1 MAEAKRSRTGTGKT
15 PVNTNGWGNG
25 RAAGEEVVFSGE
37 GGPNLN
43 GFLARPNFSA
53 ASGAG
58 RNGVVLSHG
67 FPGASQKAG
76 SPSSGFPELAIRLAA
91 ETGAVVLTF
100 DFRGTGLSA
109 GDFSLAGWQADL
121 AAAIETLRA
130 VPGIERT
137 WLVGFA
143 AGGTLS
149 ICAAGEDGSVAGVAA
164 FSPLADF
171 AERSGET
178 RRSSAQ
184 AKAAAGAA
192 RTRGYPPEPGAWARA
207 VREVRPS
214 LLVANIPPRPLLIVH
229 GASDDVVPITD
240 ARELADAADASSELR
255 ILAGAGHALV
265 HDPRAIALLLGW
277 FDRHVGASAEMPAPG
292 QPGPASQPTPAG
304 EPAGPPGLPG

>member
-1 MAEAKRSRTGTGKT
+1 MAVDKRAGAAKATG
-15 PVNTNGWGNG
+15 NANGWGNG
-25 RAAGEEVVFSGE
+25 RATSEEVGFSGE
-37 GGPNLN
+37 GGPELK

-76 SPSSGFPELAIRLAA
+76 SPSSGFPELAVRLAA
-91 ETGAVVLTF
+91 ETGAAVLTF
-100 DFRGTGLSA
+100 DFRGTGLSD
-109 GDFSLAGWQADL
+109 GEFSLGGWQADL
-121 AAAIETLRA
+121 TAGIETLRA

-149 ICAAGEDGSVAGVAA
+149 ICAAGEDVSIAGVAA

-171 AERSGET
+171 AERAGET

-184 AKAAAGAA
+184 AKAAAEAA
-192 RTRGYPPEPGAWARA
+192 RTRGYPPEPEAWARA

-214 LLVANIPPRPLLIVH
+214 LLVAHIPPRPLLIVH
-229 GASDDVVPITD
+229 GASDDVVPLTD

-255 ILAGAGHALV
+255 VLAGAGHGLV

-277 FDRHVGASAEMPAPG
+277 FDRHLGSVA
-292 QPGPASQPTPAG
+292 
-304 EPAGPPGLPG
+304 

>member
-1 MAEAKRSRTGTGKT
+1 MADEKRTRSGKA
-15 PVNTNGWGNG
+15 PVNANGWGNG
-25 RAAGEEVVFSGE
+25 RATSEEVVFSGAR
-37 GGPNLN
+37 GPELK

-100 DFRGTGLSA
+100 DFRGTGLSD
-109 GDFSLAGWQADL
+109 GDFSLGGWQADL
-121 AAAIETLRA
+121 AAAIDTLRA
-130 VPGIERT
+130 VPGIEKT

-149 ICAAGEDGSVAGVAA
+149 ICAAGEDPSVAGVAA
-164 FSPLADF
+164 FSALADF
-171 AERSGET
+171 ADRGGEP

-192 RTRGYPPEPGAWARA
+192 RTRGYPPEPRGCR
-207 VREVRPS
+207 
-214 LLVANIPPRPLLIVH
+214 
-229 GASDDVVPITD
+229 GT
-240 ARELADAADASSELR
+240 
-255 ILAGAGHALV
+255 
-265 HDPRAIALLLGW
+265 
-277 FDRHVGASAEMPAPG
+277 
-292 QPGPASQPTPAG
+292 
-304 EPAGPPGLPG
+304 

>member
-1 MAEAKRSRTGTGKT
+1 MPEGKRTGTAKA
-15 PVNTNGWGNG
+15 PVSTNGWGNG
-25 RAAGEEVVFSGE
+25 RASGEEVAFSGK
-37 GGPNLN
+37 GGPDLN

-109 GDFSLAGWQADL
+109 GEFSLSGWQSDL
-121 AAAIETLRA
+121 AAGISTLRA

-149 ICAAGEDGSVAGVAA
+149 ICAAGKDVSIAGVAA
-164 FSPLADF
+164 FSPLSDF
-171 AERSGET
+171 AERGGEA

-184 AKAAAGAA
+184 AKAAAEAA

-207 VREVRPS
+207 AKEVRPS

-229 GASDDVVPITD
+229 GANDDVVPITD
-240 ARELADAADASSELR
+240 ARELADAADASCELR
-255 ILAGAGHALV
+255 ILAGAGHGLV

-277 FDRHVGASAEMPAPG
+277 FDRHLGSAV
-292 QPGPASQPTPAG
+292 
-304 EPAGPPGLPG
+304 